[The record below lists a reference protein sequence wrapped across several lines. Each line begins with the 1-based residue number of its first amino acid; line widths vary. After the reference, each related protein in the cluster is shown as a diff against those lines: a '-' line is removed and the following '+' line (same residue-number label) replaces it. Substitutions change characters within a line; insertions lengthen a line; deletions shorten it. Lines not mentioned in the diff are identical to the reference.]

1 MEENIRLVD
10 GKESLSQAFLDYSAY
25 NLQRRAI
32 PDSRDGL
39 KWSARQL
46 LHAQS
51 LAKLTCDKP
60 FKKALKSVGQATSFS
75 YTHGDSSCYGTYIR
89 MAKPFAYRYPLQEAN
104 GNYGTLIDPQDHSA
118 SRYVEIRGSHLAK
131 LLLDD
136 LDKNTINEWEDTYDL
151 EGQFPRVLPS
161 KGFYNIVNGCQS
173 IGSGTVSSIPQFN
186 LKEVNEALSKLIKNP
201 DINFEEILCYPDFA
215 TGGILVNQE
224 EVKESLLKG
233 SGKACKLR
241 ATIEYNNE
249 DNSLIVT
256 EMPYSVYTNTVCQEL
271 ATILENNPKCGIKSF
286 IDLTGT
292 KPYLVIYLTK
302 TANPINVI
310 KFLYKNTSLQS
321 HFTIKM
327 TMLDKGI
334 IPREFGWREMLLTH
348 INHEKEVYRNS
359 FIFDLTKIKNRL
371 HIIEGL
377 LKAID
382 KIDEVIKLIKESADT
397 KNASI
402 ALQRFLEITE
412 IQAKAILDI
421 KLSRLAHLE
430 VAKLEKEK
438 DDLEIEKNRIEN
450 ILLHEEL
457 LNQELISGWN
467 AVSKKYGDQRRTKI
481 LNIEKDDE
489 EEPVEKKQLIVY
501 LTNLNNI
508 YAYEDSTLISQ
519 RRGGVGTKLKLLD
532 NEFIKQTV
540 TETNYNNLLAF
551 TSKGKVFNLILDKI
565 ELNTKVPLSTI
576 LELEDGE
583 IVSIL
588 VSDEGKESSEYILFV
603 TKNGVVKKTKLSEYK
618 IKKNNGVSAI
628 KLKDKDE
635 IREVFLINN
644 IDLIGIG
651 TKNGYFTYFDTSEI
665 GATGRMTMGVKGI
678 NLKTDDEVCSAII
691 INNSVKEIVSLT
703 KTGYIKKTP
712 MSEFS
717 KGSRANK
724 GVIVHKLEEN
734 DSVVSIKPITSENK
748 EIIVYS
754 SSSIIKFNLSEV
766 PQSSRNT
773 IGNHSIKLKKSQSI
787 SGMVII

>member
-1 MEENIRLVD
+1 MSNMKEIIKNSFSQYSAAVLQSRALVD
-10 GKESLSQAFLDYSAY
+10 V
-25 NLQRRAI
+25 
-32 PDSRDGL
+32 RDCI
-39 KWSARQL
+39 KPSARQIFYCM
-46 LHAQS
+46 HTDKFS
-51 LAKLTCDKP
+51 YDKP
-60 FKKALKSVGQATSFS
+60 FKKTLKAIGSATRM
-75 YTHGDSSCYGTYIR
+75 YIHGDSSCEGVIMR
-89 MAKPFAYRYPLQEAN
+89 AGQPFAMRYPLIEVEGSYGNLIESGNWAAPRYTSSRLSSISNYLFNDIDKQTIQEWYD
-104 GNYGTLIDPQDHSA
+104 NY
-118 SRYVEIRGSHLAK
+118 
-131 LLLDD
+131 DD
-136 LDKNTINEWEDTYDL
+136 TEKY
-151 EGQFPRVLPS
+151 PSVLPT
-161 KGFYNIVNGCQS
+161 KGYYNIVNGNF
-173 IGSGTVSSIPQFN
+173 GLGVGAASSIPAFN
-186 LKEVNEALSKLIKNP
+186 LKEVNDAMCKLLENP
-201 DINFEEILCYPDFA
+201 DIDFSEIYCAPDFA
-215 TGGILVNQE
+215 TGGILLNEE
-224 EVKESLLKG
+224 EVKESLKNGKG
-233 SGKACKLR
+233 KSCKLR
-241 ATIEYNNE
+241 SVVEFDSDENC
-249 DNSLIVT
+249 LIVK
-256 EMPYSVYTNTVCQEL
+256 EIPYGVYTNTICGEL
-271 ATILENNPKCGIKSF
+271 EHILNSEDHHGIERF
-286 IDLTGT
+286 NDLTGK
-292 KPYLVIYLTK
+292 KPYIKIYLTK
-302 TANPINVI
+302 RANPTQVLRY
-310 KFLYKNTSLQS
+310 LYKNTSLQS
-321 HFTIKM
+321 HFSINM
-327 TMLDKGI
+327 TMLENGRYPKV
-334 IPREFGWREMLLTH
+334 FGWKEALQAH
-348 INHEKEVYRNS
+348 IDHEKEVYRSS
-359 FIFDLTKIKNRL
+359 FIFDLEKIKSRL

-402 ALQRFLEITE
+402 ALQRFLGITE

-430 VAKLEKEK
+430 VAKLEKER

-583 IVSIL
+583 IVSTL

-635 IREVFLINN
+635 IREVFLIND

>member
-1 MEENIRLVD
+1 MDLTPII
-10 GKESLSQAFLDYSAY
+10 KESFTQYAGAV
-25 NLQRRAI
+25 LQSRALI
-32 PDSRDGL
+32 DVRDCL
-39 KWSARQL
+39 KPSARQIFYSMNL
-46 LHAQS
+46 N
-51 LAKLTCDKP
+51 KLVHSKP
-60 FKKALKSVGQATSFS
+60 FKKTNNAVGLAMADF
-75 YTHGDSSCYGTYIR
+75 YVHGDASCEGVIMR
-89 MAKPFAYRYPLQEAN
+89 AGQPFSMRYPLIEVE
-104 GNYGTLIDPQDHSA
+104 GNYGNLIESGNWAAPRYTESRLSA
-118 SRYVEIRGSHLAK
+118 FSD
-131 LLLDD
+131 LLFSDIEKNVIQEWRDNYDD
-136 LDKNTINEWEDTYDL
+136 TKQY
-151 EGQFPRVLPS
+151 PSVLSS
-161 KGFYNIVNGCQS
+161 KGFYNIVNGS
-173 IGSGTVSSIPQFN
+173 VGIGVGAASSIPAFN
-186 LKEVNEALSKLIKNP
+186 LKEVNDAMCKLLENP
-201 DINFEEILCYPDFA
+201 DIDFSEIYCTPDFA
-215 TGGILVNQE
+215 TGGILLNEE
-224 EVKESLLKG
+224 EVKESLKNGKG
-233 SGKACKLR
+233 KSCKLR
-241 ATIEYNNE
+241 SVVEFDSDENC
-249 DNSLIVT
+249 LIVK
-256 EMPYSVYTNTVCQEL
+256 EIPYGVYTNTICGEL
-271 ATILENNPKCGIKSF
+271 EHILNGEDHHGIERF
-286 IDLTGT
+286 NDLTGK
-292 KPYLVIYLTK
+292 KPYIKIYLTK
-302 TANPINVI
+302 RANPVQVLRY
-310 KFLYKNTSLQS
+310 LYKNTSLQS
-321 HFTIKM
+321 HFSINM
-327 TMLDKGI
+327 TMLENGRYPKV
-334 IPREFGWREMLLTH
+334 FGWKEALQAH
-348 INHEKEVYRNS
+348 IDHEKEVYRNS
-359 FIFDLTKIKNRL
+359 FIFDLEKIKSRL

-402 ALQRFLEITE
+402 ALQRFLRITE

-430 VAKLEKEK
+430 VAKLEKER
-438 DDLEIEKNRIEN
+438 DNLEIEKNRIEN

-457 LNQELISGWN
+457 FNQELISGWN

-540 TETNYNNLLAF
+540 AETNYNNLLAF

-583 IVSIL
+583 IVSTL

-603 TKNGVVKKTKLSEYK
+603 TKNGIVKKTKLSEYK

-635 IREVFLINN
+635 IKEVFLIND

-665 GATGRMTMGVKGI
+665 GTTGRMTMGVKGI

-754 SSSIIKFNLSEV
+754 SSNIIKFNLSEV